1 MALLLAMLFVIPVS
15 AGQGWMFRADEV
27 HSGVYDDSGIL
38 PIAEV
43 RWSTYTN
50 GEVTSSPAVVDG
62 VVYVGSSD
70 NQVYAFNTADGT
82 KIWSTY
88 TNGAVTSSPAVVG
101 GVVYV
106 GSNDNQVYAFNTADG
121 TKIWSTYT
129 NGAVTSS
136 PAAVGGV
143 VYVGSSDHQVYAF
156 NATTGTKLWSTYT
169 NSEITSSPAVV
180 DGVVYIGSNDNQVY
194 AFNSLTGTKIWNTYT
209 NGAVTSSPSVI
220 NGVVY
225 VGSKD
230 SQIYALNATT
240 GSKIWST
247 YTNGE
252 VTSSPA
258 IVDGIV
264 YIGSKDRQVYAFN
277 AGTGAKLWSTYTNGE
292 VTSSPAVVDG
302 VVYIGSNDRQ
312 VYALNADTGTVVWSY
327 YTNGIVSS
335 SPAVVEGVVYIG
347 SGDRQ
352 VYAFGNKAPVPAF
365 SATPLKGTPPLTV
378 TFTDESTESITGW
391 HWDFGDGSTSSVQN
405 PVHTY
410 PGPGKYTV
418 NLTVM
423 GPGGTVSLAKP
434 DYIEVTFEF
443 SGSPRSGEPPLTV
456 TFSDTLPADTTGRHW
471 DFGDGSTSTDKNPV
485 HTYTTPGSFTVT
497 LNATGPGW
505 ASTLTKK
512 NYIGV
517 SVVPNPALRWKFQ
530 TGITSTGSP
539 PVLYNGVAYIDGGTT
554 LFAVD
559 TRTGTERWRF
569 GTGEECSISEVYG
582 GVVYVRAGTTLFAL
596 DTQSGSEKWRFT
608 APEKIGCP
616 SRYIGVICFN
626 SGNAVYGIDIN
637 TGTEKW
643 RVTKANPFTEVT
655 IGEGIV
661 SGDLYAGSGK
671 TLYALQTHTGK
682 ERWHKDY
689 KDVVGLKPVVST
701 SHVIIGTNKKS
712 SDVYYDQWTF
722 HAVGMTDG
730 KELWSTGV
738 YRYPV
743 GSPQIAEGTFLF
755 VSNEGWLAKIRAIDL
770 TTGKELWSYSKSTDY
785 RDRCD
790 AKYVASGARVLAC
803 FAIHYSQCGGMAGC
817 RSWDS
822 WTLVSLDR
830 ETGKMLWEEDLYDA
844 GVKGLPVIS
853 HDNAYMGLGKTDK
866 GNLLALNMNGTT
878 MWYSQVGEGDFGFP
892 VFSNGV
898 IYGKGSD
905 GYFYAVGN
913 PLSFSATPTAGM
925 APLTVAFTDTTPQ
938 ATSGWSWVF
947 GDGTTSTEQ
956 NPVHTYTLPGTY
968 TVKFTASDAAGI
980 VSHTKENFIG
990 VATNLSVTRI
1000 NPANG
1005 VKNTT
1010 IQVTITGGNFTGGM
1024 TANLTRGAAVIPITN
1039 IAVVD
1044 SATISGTLVIP
1055 GEAQNGLYDLFIT
1068 RASDGNLVKVP
1079 GAFMV
1084 LQYPAPIVTSIDPTS
1099 TKAGSLQRFT
1109 LAGNNFQLGAT
1120 VGFTSVTGAKLTTTA
1135 VTNSESEIILTAT
1148 FPVNGIGPWNV
1159 TVTNPDGGSATL
1171 QNALEVMPSNADSPV
1186 PTVSS
1191 VTPSKGTAGMP
1202 LTLTISGADFTK
1214 GSSVKL
1220 TRGPDELLASRI
1232 ILMGAT
1238 SMRATI
1244 QVPSGATPGQYDLVV
1259 MNSEG
1264 QAGMLP
1270 GAVTIGGGNSPV
1282 LTSFSPATMYAGAT
1296 TSFTLAGNRFQDGA
1310 MVVFENATYGTLMPD
1325 NVGITMKKITGSL
1338 TIPEGAA
1345 TGAWSVTVT
1354 NPDGGTVTLPGA
1366 LTVLSPSGD
1375 NGDGPMVVSVK
1386 PATGSAGK
1394 TVGLI
1399 ITGERF
1405 TKGSTVA
1412 LTDHAGDIQA
1422 SKVLTLNPSKM
1433 FVIVKIP
1440 TNAVSGMYN
1449 VVVTDNTGRSGT
1461 LPGAFTVL

>member
-1 MALLLAMLFVIPVS
+1 VFLLGAVVVFP
-15 AGQGWMFRADEV
+15 AAAAQGWMFRANPA
-27 HSGVYDDSGIL
+27 HTGGYDYSGIQ

-50 GEVTSSPAVVDG
+50 GAVTSSPAVVDG
-62 VVYVGSSD
+62 VVYVGS
-70 NQVYAFNTADGT
+70 
-82 KIWSTY
+82 
-88 TNGAVTSSPAVVG
+88 
-101 GVVYV
+101 
-106 GSNDNQVYAFNTADG
+106 NDN
-121 TKIWSTYT
+121 
-129 NGAVTSS
+129 
-136 PAAVGGV
+136 
-143 VYVGSSDHQVYAF
+143 
-156 NATTGTKLWSTYT
+156 
-169 NSEITSSPAVV
+169 
-180 DGVVYIGSNDNQVY
+180 
-194 AFNSLTGTKIWNTYT
+194 
-209 NGAVTSSPSVI
+209 
-220 NGVVY
+220 
-225 VGSKD
+225 
-230 SQIYALNATT
+230 
-240 GSKIWST
+240 
-247 YTNGE
+247 
-252 VTSSPA
+252 
-258 IVDGIV
+258 
-264 YIGSKDRQVYAFN
+264 QVYAFN

-302 VVYIGSNDRQ
+302 VVYIGSKDRH
-312 VYALNADTGTVVWSY
+312 VYALNAVNGTKIWST
-327 YTNGIVSS
+327 YTNDEVTS
-335 SPAVVEGVVYIG
+335 SPAVVDGVVYIG
-347 SGDRQ
+347 SKDRHVYAFNAGTGGKLWSTYTNGEVTSSPAVVDGVVYIGSKDRHVYAFNTANGTKIWSIYTNDEVTSSPAVIEGVVYVGSNDNR
-352 VYAFGNKAPVPAF
+352 VYAFGNKVPVPAF

-378 TFTDESTESITGW
+378 TFTDKSTETISSW

-410 PGPGKYTV
+410 PGPGEYTV
-418 NLTVM
+418 NLTVT
-423 GPGGTVSLAKP
+423 GLGGTVSLIKP

-471 DFGDGSTSTDKNPV
+471 DFGDGSTTTDKNPV

-505 ASTLTKK
+505 ASTLAKK

-530 TGITSTGSP
+530 TGITSTGTP

-559 TRTGTERWRF
+559 TRTGTERWRVA
-569 GTGEECSISEVYG
+569 TGAECSISEVYG
-582 GVVYVRAGTTLFAL
+582 GVVYVRAGTTLYAL
-596 DTQSGSEKWRFT
+596 DAQSGSEKWRFA
-608 APEKIGCP
+608 APENIGRP

-626 SGNAVYGIDIN
+626 SGNAVYGIDIT

-643 RVTKANPFTEVT
+643 RVTKADPFTEVT

-661 SGDLYAGSGK
+661 SGDLYAGSGT

-682 ERWHKDY
+682 ERWHKEY

-701 SHVIIGTNKKS
+701 SQVIIGTNKKS
-712 SDVYYDQWTF
+712 SDVFYDQWTF
-722 HAVGMTDG
+722 HAVGMMDG
-730 KELWSTGV
+730 KALWSTGV
-738 YRYPV
+738 YTYPV

-755 VSNEGWLAKIRAIDL
+755 VSNEGWLARIRAIDL

-785 RDRCD
+785 RDHCD
-790 AKYVASGARVLAC
+790 AKYVASGDWILSC
-803 FAIHYSQCGGMAGC
+803 YAIHYSQCGGMGGC

-830 ETGKMLWEEDLYDA
+830 KTGKMLWEKDLYGA

-853 HDNAYMGLGKTDK
+853 HDSAYIGLGKTDK
-866 GNLLALNMNGTT
+866 GNLLALNMDGTT

-898 IYGKGSD
+898 VYGKGSD

-913 PLSFSATPTAGM
+913 PLSFSATPTTGM
-925 APLTVAFTDTTPQ
+925 APLTVSFRDTTPQ
-938 ATSGWSWVF
+938 KTSGWSWVF

-980 VSHTKENFIG
+980 VSHTKENF
-990 VATNLSVTRI
+990 VRVVTNLSVTRI
-1000 NPANG
+1000 DPANG
-1005 VKNTT
+1005 VKNST
-1010 IQVTITGGNFTGGM
+1010 IPITITGGNFTEDM
-1024 TANLTRGAAVIPITN
+1024 IANITRGAAVIPVTD

-1055 GEAQNGLYDLFIT
+1055 GEAQNGLYDLT
-1068 RASDGNLVKVP
+1068 VARASDGNIVKVP

-1084 LQYPAPIVTSIDPTS
+1084 LQYPAPIVTTIDPVS
-1099 TKAGSLQRFT
+1099 TKAGALQRFA
-1109 LAGNNFQLGAT
+1109 LAGSNFQLGAT
-1120 VGFTSVTGAKLTTTA
+1120 VVFTSTTGAKLTTTA
-1135 VTNSESEIILTAT
+1135 VTNSESEIVLTAT

-1159 TVTNPDGGSATL
+1159 TVSNPDGGSATL
-1171 QNALEVMPSNADSPV
+1171 QNALEVMPSNADTPP

-1202 LTLTISGADFTK
+1202 LSITISGADFTK

-1220 TRGPDELLASRI
+1220 TRGPDELTGSRI
-1232 ILMGAT
+1232 VLMGAG
-1238 SMRATI
+1238 SMHATVQI
-1244 QVPSGATPGQYDLVV
+1244 PSDAAPGQYDLVV
-1259 MNSEG
+1259 TDSEG

-1282 LTSFSPATMYAGAT
+1282 LSTLTPATMYSGVT
-1296 TSFTLAGNRFQDGA
+1296 TSFTLAGNRFKEGA
-1310 MVVFENATYGTLMPD
+1310 MVVFENATYGSLTPD
-1325 NVGITMKKITGSL
+1325 NVGITTRKITGSL

-1366 LTVLSPSGD
+1366 LTVLLQSGD
-1375 NGDGPMVVSVK
+1375 NGDGPVVVSVK

-1399 ITGERF
+1399 ITGEDF

-1412 LTDHAGDIQA
+1412 LTDHAGDIKA
-1422 SKVLTLNPSKM
+1422 SKVLTLNPTKM

-1440 TNAVSGMYN
+1440 TNAVSGTYN
-1449 VVVTDNTGRSGT
+1449 VVVTDNAGRSGT
-1461 LPGAFTVL
+1461 FPGAFTVV